1 MALPP
6 SGRTDIHLSHVADF
20 LKTFSYF
27 EGMPMDIITR
37 LSAAVHVIRKP
48 AGYVMYK
55 AGDSADC
62 FYIVLSGKLV
72 IVLQQLGIDFVVATI
87 KDGGQFGEH
96 DMVEHEQKM
105 SQAADNKL
113 QTDNGSI
120 SKSHSKA
127 DENVIGVSQN
137 KIGVVSL
144 RNSKVENVVP
154 PTASTEE
161 TKEQNDMR
169 TEVKGRKAIR
179 RQTVVTMD
187 AKQILECNDVLP
199 DADTSEIAVGKRG
212 HNIITQTPVFVLNGT

>member
-1 MALPP
+1 
-6 SGRTDIHLSHVADF
+6 
-20 LKTFSYF
+20 
-27 EGMPMDIITR
+27 MDIITR

-55 AGDSADC
+55 AGDPADC

-105 SQAADNKL
+105 SQATDNKL
-113 QTDNGSI
+113 QTDNSSI

-137 KIGVVSL
+137 KIKVVSL
-144 RNSKVENVVP
+144 CNSKVDNNVP

-161 TKEQNDMR
+161 TKERNDMR
-169 TEVKGRKAIR
+169 AEVKGNKSN
-179 RQTVVTMD
+179 TLTNGVTMD
-187 AKQILECNDVLP
+187 ARQ
-199 DADTSEIAVGKRG
+199 TSE
-212 HNIITQTPVFVLNGT
+212 